1 MSCDR
6 ISFNQLCSKTCESR
20 DVRSVIVIR
29 DLSSFLLDS
38 STRLAISNDS
48 DNYSAP
54 DSGAGIVINVSVCV
68 CVCVCV
74 CHSVCLPVREHMFSS
89 LPVFIFYVCSNV
101 YFTFSTIAMSLL
113 LSHDLHVRLLGL
125 HVVK

>member
-1 MSCDR
+1 
-6 ISFNQLCSKTCESR
+6 
-20 DVRSVIVIR
+20 VRSVIVIR

-74 CHSVCLPVREHMFSS
+74 SFCLSACARAYVFLIASF
-89 LPVFIFYVCSNV
+89 FIFYACSNV
-101 YFTFSTIAMSLL
+101 YFTFSTIAMPLL
-113 LSHDLHVRLLGL
+113 LSHDLHVGLRL
-125 HVVK
+125 